1 LSRVVELVGA
11 PGTGK
16 STVAAE
22 IATISGVVVLKDHR
36 PADLPALAWSA
47 MTAGRPLLS
56 RPPDGVSRR
65 RWMAWL
71 GRVGA
76 SPRCVR
82 RRLANGAHAVVL
94 DQGPVYTL
102 GRMAGP
108 ADLDPVVTRWRR
120 TRLAECRRLLDV
132 VVLLDGATEL
142 LSERIRTRAKA
153 HPAGDLSLAV
163 TRAFVDRER
172 AASRHVVEL
181 VATAGGVVVRLDAAR
196 PLAENVAAVRALV
209 SADAPVRPERDG
221 EPA

>member
-22 IATISGVVVLKDHR
+22 IATVPGVVLLKDHR
-36 PADLPALAWSA
+36 PTDLPALAWSA
-47 MTAGRPLLS
+47 MTAGRPVVS

-65 RWMAWL
+65 RWVAWL

-76 SPRCVR
+76 APRCVR
-82 RRLANGAHAVVL
+82 RRLASGAHAVVL

-108 ADLDPVVTRWRR
+108 ADADPAVARWQRA
-120 TRLAECRRLLDV
+120 RLSECRRLLDV
-132 VVLLDGATEL
+132 VVLLDGDTEL
-142 LSERIRTRAKA
+142 LTGRIRSRAKF
-153 HPAGDLSLAV
+153 HPAGDLPLAA
-163 TRAFVDRER
+163 TRAFVDCER
-172 AASRHVVEL
+172 AASRRVVDL
-181 VATAGGVVVRLDAAR
+181 VAATGGIVVRLDAAR

-209 SADAPVRPERDG
+209 GADIPSRPGRNG
-221 EPA
+221 GPA